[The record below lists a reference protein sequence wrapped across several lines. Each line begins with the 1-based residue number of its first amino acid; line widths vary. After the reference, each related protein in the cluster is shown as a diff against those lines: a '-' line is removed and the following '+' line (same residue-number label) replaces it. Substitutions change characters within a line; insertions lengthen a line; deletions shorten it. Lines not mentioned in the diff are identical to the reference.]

1 MASNESGAECSLVP
15 DQRDGPF
22 VSYFHFH
29 HMSDTKQLDFF
40 NEQRSRGKS
49 PLRYEQSALPPPRD
63 RLGSVP
69 LGERR
74 RPSLS
79 DRRRNRYG
87 TINPLQEH
95 ESSNLKRESSIQSTW
110 LQDQLGR
117 TEKAKGLRNTA
128 GVEEYRRNSSDGMQS
143 LSLSRTLSWPPHERK
158 SSLIPQQAD
167 VAFYTLSL
175 MKKNRHG
182 SFQKRLVR
190 IDGTLLVCFSSKTDV
205 FKRFVTDADLMDSPH
220 ETVRVD
226 LKDAMKLYYPHGTI
240 PALAQA
246 ILSSSTFQPDPFT
259 PNYLIPKWV
268 IPVESITSIK
278 TNIGDEHPESKESRT
293 FTVVTRSRSYTFQAA
308 TSSELLRFK
317 YLLDSVSHQPTMDEA
332 SAASETIRVLEQQ
345 RKKMQ
350 KYQEQQESFKRVL
363 HSIIQHDSKMK
374 SRVMT
379 LQSSGSGMKLLPGVV
394 IQPLIPQRPVK
405 DSFSRFSLQ
414 RRLVE
419 QAKEEIDQKDEV
431 DSLYELVYNDSLP
444 ISAIERQIQEL
455 DEELASLA
463 PSPNTYR

>member
-1 MASNESGAECSLVP
+1 L
-15 DQRDGPF
+15 
-22 VSYFHFH
+22 
-29 HMSDTKQLDFF
+29 T
-40 NEQRSRGKS
+40 
-49 PLRYEQSALPPPRD
+49 
-63 RLGSVP
+63 
-69 LGERR
+69 
-74 RPSLS
+74 
-79 DRRRNRYG
+79 DRRKNRYG
-87 TINPLQEH
+87 TINPLNIEH
-95 ESSNLKRESSIQSTW
+95 ESSNLRRESSIQSTW

-117 TEKAKGLRNTA
+117 TEKAKGLSHSA
-128 GVEEYRRNSSDGMQS
+128 GIEEPRRNSSDTTQI

-182 SFQKRLVR
+182 SFQKRIVR
-190 IDGTLLVCFSSKTDV
+190 IDGTLLVCFSSKKDV

-220 ETVRVD
+220 ESVRVD
-226 LKDAMKLYYPHGTI
+226 LKEAMKLYYPHGTI
-240 PALAQA
+240 PSLAQA
-246 ILSSSTFQPDPFT
+246 ILSSSATFQPDPFT

-268 IPVESITSIK
+268 IPVETITSIK
-278 TNIGDEHPESKESRT
+278 TNIGDGHPESKESRT
-293 FTVVTRSRSYTFQAA
+293 FTIVTRSRSYTFQSS
-308 TSSELLRFK
+308 TSSELLRLK
-317 YLLDSVSHQPTMDEA
+317 YLLDSVSRETTIEDG

-350 KYQEQQESFKRVL
+350 RYQEQQESFKRVL
-363 HSIIQHDSKMK
+363 HSIIQYDSKMK

-394 IQPLIPQRPVK
+394 IQPLVPPKQIK

-414 RRLVE
+414 RRIAE
-419 QAKEEIDQKDEV
+419 QAREEAEQKEEL

-463 PSPNTYR
+463 PSPDISYR